1 MAVFAFYN
9 THNLHQLSFFNGES
23 TSSATPPPKRAVN
36 SCGIENI
43 LEITD
48 ACGSGNPKSNGTAI
62 CATPMYRIKNLP
74 VAATTKAII
83 CAVCLCPQCRLPMK
97 CQVNMRVMFP
107 AMINGIRLQSGPIP
121 ISFAMTGEMTA
132 TQSPDIIPQV
142 ITETTS
148 SIFTTDPV
156 IMVFPKEAVAAC
168 NTTSKAIKTAVRVI
182 LSVFPLLLFMVLI
195 SFLLLFNCHYSI
207 ICPNHLLHTQQN

>member
-1 MAVFAFYN
+1 MAVFAFHN
-9 THNLHQLSFFNGES
+9 THALRQLSFFNGES
-23 TSSATPPPKRAVN
+23 TSSATPQPKRAVN

-48 ACGSGNPKSNGTAI
+48 VCGSGNLKSNGTAI
-62 CATPMYRIKNLP
+62 FATPMYRIKNLP

-97 CQVNMRVMFP
+97 CQVNMRAMFP
-107 AMINGIRLQSGPIP
+107 VMINGIRLQSGPIP

-156 IMVFPKEAVAAC
+156 IMVFPKEVWKWKMTALSTFIGRALK
-168 NTTSKAIKTAVRVI
+168 TQYQKHLKSTEITAIPSLMASSEI
-182 LSVFPLLLFMVLI
+182 
-195 SFLLLFNCHYSI
+195 
-207 ICPNHLLHTQQN
+207 